1 MPDFTTIEYILPA
14 VAGQQA
20 PQKPIFLLLVDTAV
34 DSEELSE
41 LKDSLQ

>member
-1 MPDFTTIEYILPA
+1 MPEITTIEYILPTGPA
-14 VAGQQA
+14 DQA

-41 LKDSLQ
+41 LKDSL